1 VRKKNAAE
9 EALERNLE
17 GCRGEVMVWRAR
29 AERLR
34 GENDLLRESNDR
46 LREDNL
52 RLAGQLVDLAS
63 RPPPVPP
70 PPPNLEAI
78 LEVFRRAVAPDP
90 VVYAGSDGPDEQRRG
105 VNWSDQGLDKTG
117 GTPETVSGP
126 FDQEPVSVPDYV
138 LDVEMLSPEAV
149 RGSRG
154 GWYNPPKGGG

>member
-1 VRKKNAAE
+1 VRKNTADVEMLKA
-9 EALERNLE
+9 
-17 GCRGEVMVWRAR
+17 CRGEVVLWRGR

-34 GENDLLRESNDR
+34 GENDLLRETNDR
-46 LREDNL
+46 LREDML
-52 RLAGQLVDLAS
+52 RLSAQVVGLAS
-63 RPPPVPP
+63 RPPPPGPDVG
-70 PPPNLEAI
+70 AI
-78 LEVFRRAVAPDP
+78 LEVFRKTVAPDP
-90 VVYAGSDGPDEQRRG
+90 VVYGGSDGPDEQRRG
-105 VNWSDQGLDKTG
+105 VNWSDQGLDNTG